1 MVKGN
6 KAPAT
11 ELTLK
16 RLLDAPRELVWEVWT
31 NARHLKNWWGPKGF
45 SNPVCDWD
53 AHTGNKIYIDMK
65 GPDGTVYP
73 MDGEFLEIVKPE
85 KLVFISAAL
94 DKDGKRLFEVHN
106 TILFK
111 EKDGKTEMALHAVV
125 SKIQPGAEQYLDG
138 MNAGWNQTIDRLNDY
153 MSMGNRELVFERMLN
168 APRELVWEVWTNPD
182 HLAKWWGPNGFSLTT
197 QNMNVNQDGVW
208 KFIMHG
214 PDGRDYPN
222 KIRFLE
228 VTKPERLVYRHE
240 DDIDTEPVSFGVT
253 VLFEAVGKKTKLSMR
268 MLFESAEDL
277 VRVSREYGA
286 IEGAHQTLTRL
297 ENLVIA
303 MQK

>member
-1 MVKGN
+1 MVKEN
-6 KAPAT
+6 KTAGVI
-11 ELTLK
+11 LK
-16 RLLDAPRELVWEVWT
+16 RLLDAPRELVWEIWT
-31 NARHLKNWWGPKGF
+31 NPRHLKNWWGPQGF
-45 SNPVCDWD
+45 SNPVCDWN
-53 AHTGNKIYIDMK
+53 ARPGNKIYVEMK

-94 DKDGKRLFEVHN
+94 DAAGKRLFEVHN
-106 TILFK
+106 TVLFR
-111 EKDGKTEMALHAVV
+111 EKDGKTEIELHAVV
-125 SKIQPGAEQYLDG
+125 SNVRPEAAPYLDG
-138 MNAGWNQTIDRLNDY
+138 MNAGWNQSIDRLTDY
-153 MSMGNRELVFERMLN
+153 MSTGNRELVFERILN

-197 QNMNVNQDGVW
+197 QNMNVDPGGIW

-214 PDGRDYPN
+214 PDGRDYSN

-228 VTKPERLVYRHE
+228 VEKPERLVYKHE
-240 DDIDTEPVSFGVT
+240 GDIDTEPVSFSVT
-253 VLFEAVGKKTKLSMR
+253 VLFEAFGKKTRLSMR
-268 MLFESAEDL
+268 MLFDSAEDL
-277 VRVSREYGA
+277 VRISREYGA

-297 ENLVIA
+297 ENLLTT